1 MTIRDNVQYSITF
14 LVDQEGSQAGFARK
28 IGTTKQAV
36 ANWVKA
42 KNAPDIETIARIAE
56 VYKVPLESILNGNL
70 EIVPEKPMRQN
81 DDHDFIVTPIV
92 ASIAAGEPMD
102 IMEIE
107 NSFPCPTAVK
117 SNHQNSAWFRVDG
130 NSYTE
135 GGLHDGMY
143 VLVDFDLTQIIPNT
157 PYAIQ
162 VNNRV
167 TIKAVEELENG
178 IKLVPKSY
186 DPTYRP
192 IIFDYSK
199 NDGDEVK
206 VLGQAV
212 YASFPYDW
220 EF

>member
-1 MTIRDNVQYSITF
+1 MENFIGNNINAFRIDRGLNQEQLASI
-14 LVDQEGSQAGFARK
+14 AGVTQQSVSSWETGESTPRK
-28 IGTTKQAV
+28 SAIMK
-36 ANWVKA
+36 
-42 KNAPDIETIARIAE
+42 IIARYPDVTFDSFMSKENGYA
-56 VYKVPLESILNGNL
+56 VKVFDQKTKNQG
-70 EIVPEKPMRQN
+70 
-81 DDHDFIVTPIV
+81 FIDTPIV

-107 NSFPCPTAVK
+107 DSFPCPNAVK
-117 SNHQNSAWFRVDG
+117 EEHPNSAWFKVDG

-143 VLVDFDLTQIIPNT
+143 ALVDFDMTDILPNT

-162 VNNRV
+162 VNDRV
-167 TIKAVEELENG
+167 TIKAVEELANG

-199 NDGDEVK
+199 NDIDEVK
-206 VLGQAV
+206 VLGRAV
-212 YASFPYDW
+212 YASFPFDW
-220 EF
+220 SF

>member
-1 MTIRDNVQYSITF
+1 MTIRDKVKNSINT
-14 LVDQEGSQAGFARK
+14 LVNKEGSQAGFARK

-36 ANWVKA
+36 ANWVKG
-42 KNAPDIETIARIAE
+42 KNAPDIETIAHIAKVYNIPLEQILHGKISIVDEPFCQDSDQFFAE
-56 VYKVPLESILNGNL
+56 V
-70 EIVPEKPMRQN
+70 
-81 DDHDFIVTPIV
+81 PIV

-107 NSFPCPTAVK
+107 DSFPCPNAVK
-117 SNHQNSAWFRVDG
+117 EEHPNSAWFKVDG

-143 VLVDFDLTQIIPNT
+143 ALVDFDMTDILPNT

-162 VNNRV
+162 VNDRV
-167 TIKAVEELENG
+167 TIKAVEELANG

-199 NDGDEVK
+199 NGIDEVK
-206 VLGQAV
+206 VLGRAV
-212 YASFPYDW
+212 YASFPFDW
-220 EF
+220 SF